1 MRVVKLTEAEKAK
14 LEYLYK
20 TSNNVV
26 VRRRSLSLLLSN
38 DRHSM
43 KSICSI
49 THVERTTLYYLY
61 NAWEAAQAE
70 DKYTV
75 LSIASGRGAK
85 VKLSAVKE
93 QIKDMLREHNRNLN
107 PVLHLLETEHHIK
120 VCKQTL
126 QNFLKDAGL

>member
-1 MRVVKLTEAEKAK
+1 
-14 LEYLYK
+14 
-20 TSNNVV
+20 
-26 VRRRSLSLLLSN
+26 
-38 DRHSM
+38 M

-75 LSIASGRGAK
+75 LSIASGHVAK

-107 PVLHLLETEHHIK
+107 PVLHLLETEALS
-120 VCKQTL
+120 V
-126 QNFLKDAGL
+126 GLLSSLLCPVIFCCHPE

>member
-1 MRVVKLTEAEKAK
+1 MRVVKLTEEEKAK
-14 LEYLYK
+14 LEHLYK

-26 VRRRSLSLLLSN
+26 VHTRSLSLLLSN
-38 DRHSM
+38 DGHSM
-43 KSICSI
+43 KSICMI

-61 NAWEAAQAE
+61 NAWQAAQAE

-75 LSIASGRGAK
+75 LSIAPGRGAK

-107 PVLHLLETEHHIK
+107 PILHQLETEYQIK
-120 VCKQTL
+120 VCKLTL
-126 QNFLKDAGL
+126 QSF

>member
-1 MRVVKLTEAEKAK
+1 MRVVRLTEEEKVK
-14 LEYLYK
+14 LEKLYK

-49 THVERTTLYYLY
+49 AHVERTTLYYLY

-75 LSIASGRGAK
+75 LSIAEGRGAK
-85 VKLSAVKE
+85 VKLSAVNL
-93 QIKDMLREHNRNLN
+93 LREHNRNLN
-107 PVLHLLETEHHIK
+107 PILHLLETEHHIK
-120 VCKQTL
+120 VCKLTL